1 MNIYRVSI
9 KSKDYRKERKSLYVI
24 SSSKDSAKIYVLE
37 YLKDGYEITLIQ
49 ELGEQLGT
57 YMYSGKSKKK

>member
-1 MNIYRVSI
+1 MKLYRVTI
-9 KSKDYRKERKSLYVI
+9 KSKDYKKESKSLYVI

-57 YMYSGKSKKK
+57 YMYSGK